1 MIHGVPTAVRV
12 SAAAVATSI
21 SRLSRG
27 GFSAGEGLSARRWR
41 QGSGGRSVAARGWW
55 QGGGGKSVAAIRWW
69 QGGGE
74 VVVARPWRRSAG
86 GAGVARCWHAG
97 GTLVVGM
104 CPPKARRVL
113 GCVLG
118 SGGVAVGI
126 VACAQRCL
134 APAPPLRA
142 VQLGELVCTG
152 RARLC
157 PSVSRGLPVR
167 EFAGAEHE
175 LCARCVR
182 GG

>member
-1 MIHGVPTAVRV
+1 MIHRVPTAVRV

-21 SRLSRG
+21 S
-27 GFSAGEGLSARRWR
+27 SAGEGLSARRWR
-41 QGSGGRSVAARGWW
+41 QGSGGRRRSVAARGWW

-74 VVVARPWRRSAG
+74 VLVARPWKRGGAG
-86 GAGVARCWHAG
+86 GAGVARCGG

-118 SGGVAVGI
+118 SGGVAVGL

-175 LCARCVR
+175 LCARSVR

>member
-12 SAAAVATSI
+12 SAAAVVTSI

-27 GFSAGEGLSARRWR
+27 GFGAGEGLSARRWR
-41 QGSGGRSVAARGWW
+41 QGSGGRSVATRGWW

-74 VVVARPWRRSAG
+74 VVVARPWGRGAG
-86 GAGVARCWHAG
+86 GAGVARCGG